1 MGRGWHSGITESEKF
16 FFSLLRSG
24 LWDRPVDY
32 IPTSPIDWKEIYK
45 IAVKQTVVPLIADG
59 IDHFDGPK
67 PEGAVQQAFINQVI
81 QTERRNV
88 QMNACVEK
96 IFKLLSEHNIQ
107 AYLLKGQGVAR
118 AYLNPLHRQPGDIDL
133 LLLGDN
139 YQKAKELL
147 IPLCHDVEKEITENL
162 HVAMMLDDIEIEL
175 HGTIKTNTDKK
186 LDSRAAFWMDRTVA
200 GSSPIWNSD
209 GILVKLP
216 SYNFDPI
223 FIFLHFFHH
232 YISGGLGLRQ
242 ICDWTMYLIRYSQF
256 IDRKQLEDDITF
268 LKMKDAWNGFAALSV
283 GYLGCPKDDISFYSA
298 KYLSKADKVV
308 DYVLYGGNFGKYG
321 NARYR
326 NEPYLIRKAH
336 SFLLKFKMSWA
347 HITVFPK
354 DTLSNLAGSMKEG
367 FKAIFM
373 DLFSRKK

>member
-147 IPLCHDVEKEITENL
+147 IPFCHDVEKEITENL

-175 HGTIKTNTDKK
+175 HGTIKTNTDKR

-200 GSSPIWNSD
+200 GSSPIWNYD
-209 GILVKLP
+209 GVIIKLP
-216 SYNFDPI
+216 SYKFDPI
-223 FIFLHFFHH
+223 FIFLHFFHL
-232 YISGGLGLRQ
+232 YISGGLGVRQ
-242 ICDWTMYLIRYSQF
+242 ICDWTMYLSRYSQF
-256 IDRKQLEDDITF
+256 IDRKQLEDDITL
-268 LKMKDAWNGFAALSV
+268 LKMKDAWMGFAALSV
-283 GYLGCPKDDISFYSA
+283 GYLGCPDNMIPFFVEKN
-298 KYLSKADKVV
+298 LLKADKVV
-308 DYVLYGGNFGKYG
+308 NYILSGGNFGKYDKLR
-321 NARYR
+321 NR
-326 NEPYLIRKAH
+326 NEPYLLRKAH
-336 SFLLKFKMSWA
+336 SLLIKINFSSS
-347 HITVFPK
+347 HLSVFPIEAK
-354 DTLSNLAGSMKEG
+354 IYFLAFIKGG
-367 FKAIFM
+367 FKAIFK
-373 DLFSRKK
+373 D